1 MPTQSSNRGWTKW
14 RRSGWWNASVHEFRV
29 QVGPAAFRI
38 GSAWKRQVDQ
48 LAELYRDYPTP
59 DIPDYSVRLEA
70 VSFLRRFVRPS
81 VAINGDYMLPDAAP
95 LPLAQ
100 GLLAAEMAMNLQM
113 ALGWRRH
120 LLLHASAVEKDGKAL
135 IMTGA
140 SGSGKS
146 TLAAMLGC
154 KGWRFMGDEFV
165 LLDLVT
171 GEAVPF
177 PRLISLKNQAIGAM
191 QATALDGRFGP
202 LMTDTPKGD
211 IRHLVP
217 ARDAIWAMTEPARPA
232 LLLFPSFGFEPVV
245 REIGASEVFM
255 RLTQA
260 STNYVA
266 LGESGFSTL
275 TRFIKTVPARAI
287 DYRDGIEAEGL
298 VDRLWSELA

>member
-1 MPTQSSNRGWTKW
+1 M
-14 RRSGWWNASVHEFRV
+14 SVHEFHV
-29 QVGPAAFRI
+29 SVGPVAFRI
-38 GSAWKRQVDQ
+38 GSVWKRPIDQ
-48 LAELYRDYPTP
+48 LADLYRDYPTP
-59 DIPDYSVRLEA
+59 EIPDYSVRLEA
-70 VSFLRRFVRPS
+70 VSPLRRIIRPS
-81 VAINGDYMLPDAAP
+81 IKLGGDYMLPDAAP

-100 GLLAAEMAMNLQM
+100 GLLAAEMAMNLQV

-120 LLLHASAVEKDGKAL
+120 LLLHASAVEKNGKAL

-146 TLAAMLGC
+146 TLAAMLGH

-165 LLDLVT
+165 LIDLIT

-177 PRLISLKNQAIGAM
+177 PRMISLKNEAIGAM
-191 QATALDGRFGP
+191 QASALDGRFGP
-202 LMTDTPKGD
+202 LMTGTPKGD

-217 ARDAIWAMTEPARPA
+217 PREAIAQMAVPATPA
-232 LLLFPSFGFEPVV
+232 LLLFPSFGYAPEV

-266 LGESGFSTL
+266 LGEAGFTTL
-275 TRFIKTVPARAI
+275 TRFIKNVPARAI
-287 DYRDGIEAEGL
+287 DYRDGIEAEAL
-298 VDRLWSELA
+298 VNELWEELA

>member
-1 MPTQSSNRGWTKW
+1 M
-14 RRSGWWNASVHEFRV
+14 SVHEFRV
-29 QVGPAAFRI
+29 KVGPVAFRI
-38 GSAWKRQVDQ
+38 CSAWKRPIDQ
-48 LAELYRDYPTP
+48 LADLYRDYPTP
-59 DIPDYSVRLEA
+59 EIPDYSVRLEA
-70 VSFLRRFVRPS
+70 RSPFRRFIRPS
-81 VAINGDYMLPDAAP
+81 ITLGGDYMLPDAAP

-100 GLLAAEMAMNLQM
+100 GLLAAEMAMNLQV

-146 TLAAMLGC
+146 TLAAMLGH

-165 LLDLVT
+165 LIDLVN
-171 GEAVPF
+171 GEAAPF
-177 PRLISLKNQAIGAM
+177 PRMISLKNEAIGAM
-191 QATALDGRFGP
+191 QASALDGRFGP
-202 LMTDTPKGD
+202 LMIGTPKGD

-217 ARDAIWAMTEPARPA
+217 ARDAIAQIAVSATPA
-232 LLLFPSFGFEPVV
+232 LLLFPSFGYEPAV

-266 LGESGFSTL
+266 LGEAGFTTL

-287 DYRDGIEAEGL
+287 DYRDGIEAAAL
-298 VDRLWSELA
+298 VNQLWDELA

>member
-1 MPTQSSNRGWTKW
+1 M
-14 RRSGWWNASVHEFRV
+14 HEFRV

-38 GSAWKRQVDQ
+38 GSTWKRPLDQVAD
-48 LAELYRDYPTP
+48 LYRDYPTP

-70 VSFLRRFVRPS
+70 VSLLRRFIRPS
-81 VAINGDYMLPDAAP
+81 VGINGDYMLPDAAP

-100 GLLAAEMAMNLQM
+100 ALLASEMAMNLQM

-135 IMTGA
+135 MMTGA

-146 TLAAMLGC
+146 TVAAMLGC

-165 LLDLVT
+165 LLDLLT
-171 GEAVPF
+171 GDTVPF
-177 PRLISLKNQAIGAM
+177 PRLISLKNDAIGAM
-191 QATALDGRFGP
+191 QVTALDGRFGP
-202 LMTDTPKGD
+202 LMPGTPKGD

-217 ARDAIWAMTEPARPA
+217 ARDAIEAMAQSAKPA
-232 LLLFPSFGFEPVV
+232 LLLFPSFGFDPIV
-245 REIGASEVFM
+245 REILPSEVFI

-266 LGESGFSTL
+266 LGEAGFTTL

-287 DYRDGIEAEGL
+287 DYRNGEEAEAL
-298 VDRLWSELA
+298 VNQLWDELT